1 MIKQLKNG
9 GDVKMYLSSKYFGAT
24 PKKDLRLMDC
34 GGSHRFVDVSY
45 HNDFSVDLVV
55 MGFGFK
61 GFSKHLRK
69 HLISV
74 NFFSRFSLLFFHL
87 QP

>member
-9 GDVKMYLSSKYFGAT
+9 GDVKMNLSSKYVGAT
-24 PKKDLRLMDC
+24 PKRDLRLMDC

-55 MGFGFK
+55 MGFK

>member
-45 HNDFSVDLVV
+45 HNDFSVDLFV
-55 MGFGFK
+55 MGFK